1 MSISI
6 QSQGE
11 EAFFAG
17 DILHHPLQVYYPEL
31 NSMYCEF
38 AGSARASRLWS
49 LQYAAERQAV
59 WFSTHFAASSAG
71 RITHDADAFHWQF
84 L

>member
-1 MSISI
+1 
-6 QSQGE
+6 
-11 EAFFAG
+11 
-17 DILHHPLQVYYPEL
+17 
-31 NSMYCEF
+31 MYCEF

-71 RITHDADAFHWQF
+71 RITRDADAFHWQF